1 MAAKRTSSPPQ
12 DVPPRANAR
21 NAVVGVNAR
30 NVVAGAG
37 ARNISAAYGTRS
49 DSAAEDTRNY
59 APRGIAA
66 LLAPV
71 LRPAFRKR
79 APAAAQLLADWP
91 ALAGPELAARAA
103 PIKFAAGTL
112 TLACSGPTAM
122 ELQLNAQALISR
134 LNLGLGHATVE
145 RLRFVQQA
153 PNIPPATPKKPQ
165 RALSAPP
172 ANLPE
177 GELGEALARL
187 YQGIEH
193 KD

>member
-1 MAAKRTSSPPQ
+1 MAARRTSSPKQ
-12 DVPPRANAR
+12 DVPAPE
-21 NAVVGVNAR
+21 
-30 NVVAGAG
+30 
-37 ARNISAAYGTRS
+37 AA
-49 DSAAEDTRNY
+49 RNY

-79 APAAAQLLADWP
+79 APAAAQLLADWQT
-91 ALAGPELAARAA
+91 LAGPELSARAA

-112 TLACSGPTAM
+112 TLACTGPTAM

-134 LNLGLGHATVE
+134 LNLGLGNAMVE

-153 PNIPPATPKKPQ
+153 PGITAPSPKKPS
-165 RALSAPP
+165 RVAIPRP
-172 ANLPE
+172 ENLPE

-187 YQGIEH
+187 YQGIRQQG
-193 KD
+193 